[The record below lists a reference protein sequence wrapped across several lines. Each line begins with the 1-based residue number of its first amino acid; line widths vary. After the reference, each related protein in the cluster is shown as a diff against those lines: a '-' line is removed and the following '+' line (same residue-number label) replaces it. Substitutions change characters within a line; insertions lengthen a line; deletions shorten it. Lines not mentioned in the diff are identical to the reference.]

1 MKKFPLDKVRNIG
14 LAAHIDAGKTT
25 VTERILFYTGK
36 VNRMGEVHE
45 GNAVM
50 DWMEQEKERG
60 ITITSAATTCF
71 WRDCRINIIDTP
83 GHVDFTAEVER
94 SFRVLDGLVLLFCG
108 VGGVEPQSETVWK
121 QANRYNVPRIAFIN
135 KLDRTGASFEST
147 LEMMDRKFEIP
158 TVPVNLPIY
167 SEDEEFVGVVDLVR
181 MKSIHYRDESL
192 GKEYREGEIPEG
204 MTGRCLEMREKLL
217 GELADYSD
225 EIMHHVV
232 DGKEVTEEAVK
243 TALRKAV
250 DDMAIVPVF
259 CGSALKNKGIQ
270 LLIDGVVDYL
280 PSPLDM
286 PRVSGINPDTGKE
299 EIRNHSDDDPFSAVV
314 FKVANDPYV
323 GKLHYM
329 RVYSGSLET
338 GDRIL
343 NATNDKNERFT
354 RALVMH
360 ADSRENVEEL
370 HAGDIVAVIGLK
382 HSTTGDSLCDIK
394 HPIKMKMMKFPEPVI
409 SVAIEPQTKADDE
422 KLSKALKRLSDED
435 PTFRITVDEE
445 TRQTLISGM
454 GELHLEVLVERMLR
468 EFNVKANVGR
478 PHVAYRETI
487 TSSTKSEGKFIKQSG
502 GKGQYGHAVIE
513 MAPAPGKGFV
523 FINKITGGDIPK
535 RFIPYVEQG
544 AREALQAGPI
554 NGCPVIDVEITL
566 VDGSF
571 HEIDSTDIAYHI
583 AGSKAVAS
591 GVRQAGPVLLEP
603 IMDVEIILPTEY
615 VGDVMNDLNA
625 RRAKVEGMHHRSDGQ
640 MISAMTPLA
649 DMFGYATTL
658 RSLTQGRAI
667 YTMEFSH
674 YNPVSDERLARIQGR
689 MRGLA

>member
-25 VTERILFYTGK
+25 ATERILFYTGK

-94 SFRVLDGLVLLFCG
+94 SFRVLDGLVILFCG

-121 QANRYNVPRIAFIN
+121 QANRYNVPRIGFVN
-135 KLDRTGASFEST
+135 KLDRVGASFDNT
-147 LEMMDRKFEIP
+147 VRMMKEKFEIP
-158 TVPVNLPIY
+158 CIPVTLPIFTGENF
-167 SEDEEFVGVVDLVR
+167 SGVADLVR
-181 MKSIHYRDESL
+181 MKAIRYRDESL
-192 GKEYREGEIPEG
+192 GKEFVEDEIPG
-204 MTGRCLEMREKLL
+204 DMKNRCLELREELL
-217 GELADYSD
+217 GELADYNE

-232 DGKEVTEEAVK
+232 DGTEVTEEAIK
-243 TALRKAV
+243 SALRKGV
-250 DDMAIVPVF
+250 DDIAIVPVF
-259 CGSALKNKGIQ
+259 CGSALRNKGVQ
-270 LLIDGVVDYL
+270 LLIDGIIDYL

-286 PRVSGINPDTGKE
+286 PRVSGVNPKTGE
-299 EIRNHSDDDPFSAVV
+299 EEVRNHSEEDPFSAVV
-314 FKVANDPYV
+314 FKVANDPFV
-323 GKLHYM
+323 GKLHYL
-329 RVYSGSLET
+329 RVYSGKLNT

-343 NATNDKNERFT
+343 NATNDRRERFT

-422 KLSKALKRLSDED
+422 KLSKALQRLSDED

-487 TSSTKSEGKFIKQSG
+487 TSGTRSEGKFIKQSG
-502 GKGQYGHAVIE
+502 GKGQYGHVVIE
-513 MAPAPGKGFV
+513 MAPAPGKGFSFV
-523 FINKITGGDIPK
+523 NKITGGVIPK
-535 RFIPYVEQG
+535 RYIPYVKEG
-544 AREALQAGPI
+544 AREALLAGPV

-566 VDGSF
+566 VDGSY
-571 HEIDSTDIAYHI
+571 HEIDSSDIAYHI
-583 AGSKAVAS
+583 AGSKAVTS
-591 GVRQAGPVLLEP
+591 GVRKAGPVLLEP

-625 RRAKVEGMHHRSDGQ
+625 RRAKVEGLHHRSDGQ
-640 MISAMTPLA
+640 MISALTPLA

-674 YNPVSDERLARIQGR
+674 YNPVSDEILARIQGR

>member
-25 VTERILFYTGK
+25 VTERMLFYTGK

-71 WRDCRINIIDTP
+71 WKDCRVNIIDTP

-94 SFRVLDGLVLLFCG
+94 SFRVLDGLVILFCG

-121 QANRYNVPRIAFIN
+121 QANRYDVPRIAFIN
-135 KLDRTGASFEST
+135 KLDRVGASFDKT
-147 LEMMDRKFEIP
+147 IEMMEKKFEIP
-158 TVPVNLPIY
+158 SIPVALPIF
-167 SEDEEFVGVVDLVR
+167 SQEQFVGVVDLVR
-181 MKSIHYRDESL
+181 MKAIHYRDESL
-192 GKEYREGEIPEG
+192 GKEYREDEIPED
-204 MTGRCLEMREKLL
+204 MNERALELREKLL
-217 GELADYSD
+217 GELADFNE

-232 DGKEVTEEAVK
+232 DGTRVSEKAIK
-243 TALRKAV
+243 SALRKAV
-250 DDMAIVPVF
+250 DDIAIVPVF

-286 PRVSGINPDTGKE
+286 PRVSGVNPYTGNE
-299 EIRNHSDDDPFSAVV
+299 EIRNHSDEDPFAAVV

-323 GKLHYM
+323 GKLHYL
-329 RVYSGSLET
+329 RVYSGTLET
-338 GDRIL
+338 GDTII
-343 NATNDKNERFT
+343 NATNDRKEKFS

-360 ADSRENVEEL
+360 ADSRQNVEEL

-422 KLSKALKRLSDED
+422 KLANALKRLSDED
-435 PTFRITVDEE
+435 PTFRINVDED

-487 TSSTKSEGKFIKQSG
+487 TTGTKAEGKFIKQSG
-502 GKGQYGHAVIE
+502 GRGQYGHVVIE
-513 MAPAPGKGFV
+513 MSPAPGKGFSFV
-523 FINKITGGDIPK
+523 NRITGGAIPK
-535 RFIPYVEQG
+535 RFIPYVERG
-544 AREALQAGPI
+544 AKEALLAGPI

-571 HEIDSTDIAYHI
+571 HEIDSSDIAYQI
-583 AGSKAVAS
+583 AGSKAVSSA
-591 GVRQAGPVLLEP
+591 VRKAEPVLLEP

-640 MISAMTPLA
+640 MISALTPLA
-649 DMFGYATTL
+649 NMFGYATTL